1 MFFCFISFIIVCI
14 CNVFIKYAF
23 KQILLLCSN
32 RKLKLQTKKIYIKKT
47 QLFQSV
53 SVVAVIIVINI
64 IDFLFA

>member
-32 RKLKLQTKKIYIKKT
+32 RKLKLQTKKNVYKKKPSFFN
-47 QLFQSV
+47 LFLLLLLLSLL
-53 SVVAVIIVINI
+53 I
-64 IDFLFA
+64 